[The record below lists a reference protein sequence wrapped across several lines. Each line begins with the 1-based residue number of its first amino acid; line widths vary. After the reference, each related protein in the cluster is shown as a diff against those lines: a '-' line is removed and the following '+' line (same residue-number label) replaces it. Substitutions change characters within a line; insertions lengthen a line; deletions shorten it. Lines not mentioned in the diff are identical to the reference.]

1 VVGGLQL
8 LGALGVPPD
17 HHVGVGPEAAHVVDA
32 THHDVLAGQVGKEL
46 LDLGGLRAP
55 IGATVVRPGQ
65 GLLEEKERWMAW
77 GRQRAVAGER
87 MFPET
92 AGRRRDGTTL
102 TASLVIRPLVGNGH
116 DSGGFV
122 IVMRDISQQRILEER
137 LRQSQKLEAIGRL
150 AGGVAHDFNNML
162 TVIIGYASGLENLP
176 NEDQRRAVD
185 EIRKAGER
193 AAALT
198 RQLLAFS
205 RRQVLRPR
213 QLVLPDVVGTLTPML
228 GRLVGEHIEII
239 DIVEPPV
246 PEVFA
251 DPTQIE
257 QIVMNLA
264 VNARD
269 AMPEGGK
276 LTIRLAAVELTG
288 TDAEALTGVEGTH
301 ALLEVTDN
309 GSGMDAE
316 TQLLM
321 FEPFFTTKEI
331 GRGTGLGLATVYGAV
346 QQMRGAIAVDSRL
359 GRGTTFRIYVPEFR
373 PGEEDLL

>member
-1 VVGGLQL
+1 MI
-8 LGALGVPPD
+8 AD
-17 HHVGVGPEAAHVVDA
+17 
-32 THHDVLAGQVGKEL
+32 
-46 LDLGGLRAP
+46 
-55 IGATVVRPGQ
+55 
-65 GLLEEKERWMAW
+65 
-77 GRQRAVAGER
+77 
-87 MFPET
+87 T
-92 AGRRRDGTTL
+92 AGRRRDGSLL
-102 TASLVIRPLVGNGH
+102 TASLVIRPLVGNGR

-122 IVMRDISQQRILEER
+122 IVMRDVSQQRILEER
-137 LRQSQKLEAIGRL
+137 LRQAQKLEAIGRL

-176 NEDQRRAVD
+176 NDDQRRAVH

-213 QLVLPDVVGTLTPML
+213 PLLLPHVVGALTPML
-228 GRLVGEHIEII
+228 VRLVGEHIEIKEV
-239 DIVEPPV
+239 VESTV

-269 AMPEGGK
+269 AMPDGGE
-276 LTIRLAAVELTG
+276 LTIRLAPVTLTG
-288 TDAEALTGVEGTH
+288 TDAEALTGIEGSH

-321 FEPFFTTKEI
+321 FEPFFTTKEM

-346 QQMRGAIAVDSRL
+346 QQMRGAIAVDSRI
-359 GRGTTFRIYVPEFR
+359 GHGTTFRIYVPEYR